1 MLKMPQ
7 EDSVQNGNTK
17 FNHSKSG
24 SIIFQLFHHA
34 MMVVTILASG
44 VLIFFNLRRIFFI
57 LTVLFSKK
65 RVEKKGKFSENSN
78 HWPEILI
85 LIPCRDE
92 EDMIPGL
99 YESICCLDYPK
110 DKAHVVLI
118 NDGSTD
124 SSSTLMEQFAQCT
137 HGWHVL
143 NLKKNVGKSAALNI
157 AIKRNPVGEI
167 IYVFD
172 ADHRPKPDAIKLSIR
187 YFDDPL
193 VAGVSGQTI
202 PLNPLCSPVSY
213 YETVEASVHQMVT
226 MRAKDR
232 LDLAP
237 ALLGSNCGYRR
248 EALIKCGG
256 FRNGVCLE
264 DTDLTLAFYRAGYKT
279 RFVEEAIS
287 YHQVPKDVDGYLKQH
302 SRWARGFNEVA
313 KQHIIGLV
321 KNKQMSFLLRT
332 ELLMFSAGY
341 LDRIALFLLIFI
353 TGLSKLFPRLPRV
366 PRKLLYF
373 TLLSP
378 FIQIAGLF
386 LEQKSSL
393 AMWLR
398 LPFIGVFFVLDIFVA
413 IRAMINTILRRPPV
427 WLKTKRIK
435 L

>member
-7 EDSVQNGNTK
+7 EDSIQNRIAKINQ
-17 FNHSKSG
+17 SKPG
-24 SIIFQLFHHA
+24 PGFFQLIRYA
-34 MMVVTILASG
+34 VLVVTLLASG
-44 VLIFFNLRRIFFI
+44 VLIFFNLRRILFI

-65 RVEKKGKFSENSN
+65 KGERKGEISENLN
-78 HWPEILI
+78 PWPEILI

-124 SSSTLMEQFAQCT
+124 NSSTLMEQYTQCT
-137 HGWHVL
+137 HGWHAL
-143 NLKKNVGKSAALNI
+143 NLKKNVGKSAALNM
-157 AIKRNPVGEI
+157 AIERYPVGEI

-172 ADHRPKPDAIKLSIR
+172 ADHRPKPDAIKLAVR

-232 LDLAP
+232 LSLAP

-256 FRNGVCLE
+256 FRNGVFLE

-287 YHQVPKDVDGYLKQH
+287 YHQVPKDIDGYLKQH

-313 KQHIIGLV
+313 KQHITGII
-321 KNKQMSFLLRT
+321 KNKQMSLLLRT

-341 LDRIALFLLIFI
+341 VDRVALFLLIFI
-353 TGLSKLFPRLPRV
+353 AGLSKLFPRLPRV

-393 AMWLR
+393 VMWLR
-398 LPFIGVFFVLDIFVA
+398 LPFVGAFFVLDIYVA

-427 WLKTKRIK
+427 WTKTKRIRI
-435 L
+435 